1 MLSKIVKNKSILV
14 WFCEC
19 TNITFSPYLQLTLT
33 TALIF
38 LRNKPSFYKF
48 KEMAIMASKAFCTHL
63 IFCNISISFQ
73 TNSCWHKKWL
83 CAIDCQMPAQISEYS
98 GKNLPICHKPTL
110 NCCSK
115 SSLNWLERY
124 YLHFPAYIW
133 QNCS

>member
-1 MLSKIVKNKSILV
+1 MLSKIVKNKRIFVCSV
-14 WFCEC
+14 
-19 TNITFSPYLQLTLT
+19 NVHHFSPYLQLTLT

-73 TNSCWHKKWL
+73 TNSCWHQKWL
-83 CAIDCQMPAQISEYS
+83 CAIDCQMPAQISKYS